1 MLKWSPPTF
10 QDSNV
15 FGITHSHPSMTS
27 RPRQIP
33 RLERTTDEKQT
44 RRHLSSPTVHVPGP
58 GSPLSPESPSARF
71 REAATATLPARSSW
85 TQRLPSSPSATSPS
99 KKLKTALFTSPRP
112 QRQSRPLRITGRSP
126 RRRCSSRSSRPRLSP
141 STRQCSSSRSGRPT
155 ATASKEQGSGFSLF
169 PTAAGSHSMRRTFSN
184 HACFSL
190 STDPGQF
197 QISWI
202 QSLDFEA

>member
-85 TQRLPSSPSATSPS
+85 TQRPPSSPSAASPS

-112 QRQSRPLRITGRSP
+112 QRQTRPFHITGRSP
-126 RRRCSSRSSRPRLSP
+126 RGRCSSRSSRPRLSP
-141 STRQCSSSRSGRPT
+141 SQTSISRRVLCPSGQPMWTWRSGR
-155 ATASKEQGSGFSLF
+155 A
-169 PTAAGSHSMRRTFSN
+169 
-184 HACFSL
+184 HAFGDGGREF
-190 STDPGQF
+190 DPGSIRKGF
-197 QISWI
+197 CRRSRANPLNW
-202 QSLDFEA
+202 S